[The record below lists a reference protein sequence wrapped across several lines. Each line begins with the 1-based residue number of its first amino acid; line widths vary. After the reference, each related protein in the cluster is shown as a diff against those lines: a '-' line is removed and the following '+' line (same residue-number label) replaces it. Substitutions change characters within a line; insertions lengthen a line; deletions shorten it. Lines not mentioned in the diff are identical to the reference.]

1 MTRQGPMTGRVFA
14 GRYEVG
20 ERIGVGGMAEVY
32 TATDTTLGRVV
43 AVKVMLPQYAD
54 DPDFARRF
62 RQEAAAAAN
71 LQSPYIVNVY
81 DWGHDDDTYYIV
93 MEYIRGSDLKTA
105 IQQRGAIN
113 QRKVAEIASQVC
125 QALTAAHQQD
135 IIHRDVK
142 PQNIMVQPDGNVKV
156 MDFGIARAKN
166 STADKT
172 TVVLG
177 TAHYAS
183 PEQAQGK
190 DLSAASDI
198 YSLGVVMY
206 EAATGQLPFDGPD
219 AVSVALMQVQ
229 DEPQPPREIN
239 PDISPE
245 LESIIMCAMQKEPG
259 RRFATANDMR
269 MALNDFLAGRPLGAT
284 AVLPQ
289 DGFTSAQTRVM
300 APVGTLDADT
310 TKTMPITPG
319 AGAHAVNQ
327 PGSAR
332 SYKGDAGK
340 EPMSGKK
347 KAGII
352 VAIIAVLA
360 LLGLAGFFAFGAGGD
375 KADVPDV
382 TGMTA
387 EQAQMT
393 IEQHGFKVG
402 EVKNVY
408 DDTAEPGTVVGQ
420 NPKGGTQADKGSKI
434 NIDVSQGSEEIEV
447 PDVMGLTLDE
457 ARKAITVAGFSVGE
471 TTKEYSDSVEEGKVM
486 KQTPSAKSMAAQ
498 GSKIDLVISQGTD
511 QKEVPDVEGLSLDAA
526 RSKIE
531 RAGFKLTQ
539 AGSQHSNS
547 VDKDCVISQSP
558 SAGSQVP
565 EGSSV
570 SVVVSLGKEDTSVS
584 VPNVVGQSRDEAVSA
599 LRNAGFI
606 VDVDSDNSDT
616 VAAGLVISQ
625 NRTGQAERGDR
636 VLIVV
641 SEGPAPQPTPP
652 SGGGDSG
659 TSGGQGGNTPA
670 AQSA

>member
-1 MTRQGPMTGRVFA
+1 MTGRVFA

-113 QRKVAEIASQVC
+113 QRKVAEIGAQVC

-198 YSLGVVMY
+198 YSLGVVLY
-206 EAATGQLPFDGPD
+206 EASTGELPFDGPD

-229 DEPQPPREIN
+229 DEPKPPREVN

-245 LESIIMCAMQKEPG
+245 LEAIIMCAMQKDPA
-259 RRFATANDMR
+259 RRFATANDLR
-269 MALNDFLAGRPLGAT
+269 MALNDFLGGRPLGAT
-284 AVLPQ
+284 MPLAAAS

-300 APVGTLDADT
+300 APVGTLDADA

-319 AGAHAVNQ
+319 VGAHAAGGAG
-327 PGSAR
+327 GSRTYR
-332 SYKGDAGK
+332 SGNEK
-340 EPMSGKK
+340 ESMSGKK
-347 KAGII
+347 KAGI
-352 VAIIAVLA
+352 VAAVVAVLA
-360 LLGLAGFFAFGAGGD
+360 LIVAGVFAFGLGSGD
-375 KADVPDV
+375 KIDVPDV
-382 TGMTA
+382 MGKTA
-387 EQAQMT
+387 EEAQLA
-393 IEQHGFKVG
+393 IEQAGFKVG

-408 DDTAEPGTVVGQ
+408 DDSAEPGTVVGQ
-420 NPKGGTQADKGSKI
+420 NPKGGEKAEKGSKI

-447 PDVMGLTLDE
+447 PDVSGMSLDD

-486 KQTPSAKSMAAQ
+486 KQTPAAGTMAAQ
-498 GSKIDLVISQGTD
+498 GSKVDLVISQGKD
-511 QKEVPDVEGLSLDAA
+511 EIEVPDVEGLSLEAA
-526 RSKIE
+526 RAKIE
-531 RAGFKLTQ
+531 RAGLKLTQ
-539 AGSQHSNS
+539 AGQQNSSS
-547 VDKDCVISQSP
+547 VDVDCVISQSP
-558 SAGSQVP
+558 SSGTKVP

-570 SVVVSLGKEDTSVS
+570 SVVISLGKEDTSVS
-584 VPNVVGQSRDEAVSA
+584 VPNVVGETRDSAVSK

-616 VAAGLVISQ
+616 VEAGRVISQ
-625 NRTGQAERGDR
+625 NVTGKAERGDR

-641 SEGPAPQPTPP
+641 SEGPAPVPTPTPPP
-652 SGGGDSG
+652 SGGD
-659 TSGGQGGNTPA
+659 GNA
-670 AQSA
+670 S

>member
-1 MTRQGPMTGRVFA
+1 MTKQGPMTGRVFA

-32 TATDTTLGRVV
+32 SATDNTLGRTV

-113 QRKVAEIASQVC
+113 QRKVAEIGSQVC

-142 PQNIMVQPDGNVKV
+142 SQNIMVQPDGNVKV
-156 MDFGIARAKN
+156 MDFGIARSKN

-198 YSLGVVMY
+198 YSLGVVLY
-206 EAATGQLPFDGPD
+206 EASTGELPFDGPD

-229 DEPQPPREIN
+229 DEPKPPREIN

-245 LESIIMCAMQKEPG
+245 LETIIMCALQKEPG

-269 MALNDFLAGRPLGAT
+269 MALGEFLAGRPLSAGAT
-284 AVLPQ
+284 MPLAT

-300 APVGTLDADT
+300 APVGTLDADA

-319 AGAHAVNQ
+319 AGAHAAAGAG
-327 PGSAR
+327 GSRTYRGADE
-332 SYKGDAGK
+332 KQG
-340 EPMSGKK
+340 MSGKK
-347 KAGII
+347 KAGI
-352 VAIIAVLA
+352 VAAIIAVIALA
-360 LLGLAGFFAFGAGGD
+360 AAGFFAFGLGGGD
-375 KADVPDV
+375 KVDVPDV
-382 TGMTA
+382 MGMTA
-387 EQAQMT
+387 EEAQIA
-393 IEQHGFKVG
+393 IEQAGFKVG

-408 DDTAEPGTVVGQ
+408 DDSAEPGTVVGQ
-420 NPKGGTQADKGSKI
+420 SPKGGEQAEKGSRI

-447 PDVMGLTLDE
+447 PDVMGMTLDE

-486 KQTPSAKSMAAQ
+486 RQTPTSGTMAAQ
-498 GSKIDLVISQGTD
+498 GSKVDLVISQGTD
-511 QKEVPDVEGLSLDAA
+511 QVEVPDVEGLSLDAA
-526 RSKIE
+526 RAKLE
-531 RAGFKLTQ
+531 RAGLKLAQ
-539 AGSQHSNS
+539 AGQQNSSS
-547 VDKDCVISQSP
+547 VDANCVISQSP
-558 SAGSQVP
+558 SSGTKVS
-565 EGSSV
+565 EGTTV
-570 SVVVSLGKEDTSVS
+570 NVVISLGKEDTSVS
-584 VPNVVGQSRDEAVSA
+584 VPNVVGQSRDSAVNA

-616 VAAGLVISQ
+616 VAAGYVISQ
-625 NRTGQAERGDR
+625 NVTGKAERGDR

-641 SEGPAPQPTPP
+641 SEGPAPTPNPP
-652 SGGGDSG
+652 SSG
-659 TSGGQGGNTPA
+659 EQTES
-670 AQSA
+670 

>member
-1 MTRQGPMTGRVFA
+1 MTGRVFA

-113 QRKVAEIASQVC
+113 QRKVAEIGAQVC

-198 YSLGVVMY
+198 YSLGVVLY
-206 EAATGQLPFDGPD
+206 EASTGELPFDGPD

-229 DEPQPPREIN
+229 DEPKPPREVN

-245 LESIIMCAMQKEPG
+245 LEAIIMCAMQKDPA
-259 RRFATANDMR
+259 RRFATANDLR
-269 MALNDFLAGRPLGAT
+269 MALNDFLGGRPLGAT
-284 AVLPQ
+284 MPLAAAS

-300 APVGTLDADT
+300 APVGTLDADA

-319 AGAHAVNQ
+319 VGAHAAGGAG
-327 PGSAR
+327 GSRTYR
-332 SYKGDAGK
+332 SGNEK
-340 EPMSGKK
+340 ESMSGKK
-347 KAGII
+347 KAGI
-352 VAIIAVLA
+352 VAVVVAVLA
-360 LLGLAGFFAFGAGGD
+360 LIAAGVFAFGLGSGD
-375 KADVPDV
+375 KIDVPDV
-382 TGMTA
+382 MGKTA
-387 EQAQMT
+387 EEAQLA
-393 IEQHGFKVG
+393 IEQAGFKVG

-408 DDTAEPGTVVGQ
+408 DDSAEPGTVVGQ
-420 NPKGGTQADKGSKI
+420 NPKGGEKAEKGSKI

-447 PDVMGLTLDE
+447 PDVSGMSLDD

-486 KQTPSAKSMAAQ
+486 KQTPAAGTMAAQ
-498 GSKIDLVISQGTD
+498 GSKVDLVISQGKD
-511 QKEVPDVEGLSLDAA
+511 EIEVPDVEGLSLEAA
-526 RSKIE
+526 RAKIE
-531 RAGFKLTQ
+531 RAGLKLTQ
-539 AGSQHSNS
+539 AGQQNSSS
-547 VDKDCVISQSP
+547 VDVDCVISQSP
-558 SAGSQVP
+558 SSGTKVP

-570 SVVVSLGKEDTSVS
+570 SVVISLGKEDTSVS
-584 VPNVVGQSRDEAVSA
+584 VPNVVGETRDSAVSK

-616 VAAGLVISQ
+616 VEAGRVISQ
-625 NRTGQAERGDR
+625 NVTGKAERGDR

-641 SEGPAPQPTPP
+641 SEGPAPVPTPTPPP
-652 SGGGDSG
+652 SGGD
-659 TSGGQGGNTPA
+659 GNA
-670 AQSA
+670 S

>member
-1 MTRQGPMTGRVFA
+1 MTGKGPMTGRTFA

-20 ERIGVGGMAEVY
+20 DRIGIGGMAEVY

-105 IQQRGAIN
+105 IQQRGALN
-113 QRKVAEIASQVC
+113 QRTVAKIGAQVC

-172 TVVLG
+172 QVVLG

-198 YSLGVVMY
+198 YSLGVVLY
-206 EAATGQLPFDGPD
+206 EATTGTLPFDGPD

-229 DEPQPPREIN
+229 DEPKPPRDVN

-245 LESIIMCAMQKEPG
+245 LETIILCAMQKDPT

-269 MALNDFLAGRPLGAT
+269 QALNDFLAGRPLSAAAT
-284 AVLPQ
+284 VPIMDA
-289 DGFTSAQTRVM
+289 DGLSSAQTRVM
-300 APVGTLDADT
+300 PAVGVGADP
-310 TKTMPITPG
+310 TKTMPISAVG
-319 AGAHAVNQ
+319 GAHAAGTN
-327 PGSAR
+327 GSAR
-332 SYKGDAGK
+332 SYRGADDKQG
-340 EPMSGKK
+340 MSGKK
-347 KAGII
+347 KAGIA
-352 VAIIAVLA
+352 VAVIAA
-360 LLGLAGFFAFGAGGD
+360 ILLIAGGIFAFGLGGGE
-375 KADVPDV
+375 KLDVPDV
-382 TGMTA
+382 TGLPA
-387 EQAQMT
+387 DQAQVQIEQA
-393 IEQHGFKVG
+393 GFKVG

-408 DDTAEPGTVVGQ
+408 DDSAEPGTVVGQ
-420 NPKGGTQADKGSKI
+420 SPKGGEKAEKGSKI
-434 NIDVSQGSEEIEV
+434 NIDVSQGSEEIDV
-447 PDVMGLTLDE
+447 PDVTGMTLDE

-471 TTKEYSDSVEEGKVM
+471 TTKEYSDTVEEGKVM
-486 KQTPSAKSMAAQ
+486 KQTPSGKTKAPQ

-511 QKEVPDVEGLSLDAA
+511 QVEVPDVTGMSLDAA
-526 RSKIE
+526 RARLEKE
-531 RAGFKLTQ
+531 GLKLSQ
-539 AGSQHSNS
+539 AGSEYSNS
-547 VDKDCVISQSP
+547 VAEGCVISQSP
-558 SAGSQVP
+558 NSGKVP
-565 EGSSV
+565 KDTTV
-570 SVVVSLGKEDTSVS
+570 SVVVSKGKEDTTVS
-584 VPNVVGQSRDEAVSA
+584 VPNVVGSSQQYAESAMRD
-599 LRNAGFI
+599 
-606 VDVDSDNSDT
+606 
-616 VAAGLVISQ
+616 AGLNVNVIS
-625 NRTGQAERGDR
+625 NY
-636 VLIVV
+636 
-641 SEGPAPQPTPP
+641 SE
-652 SGGGDSG
+652 
-659 TSGGQGGNTPA
+659 NTPA
-670 AQSA
+670 GQVMQQSISGGERVEKGTTVTIEVSKGPALSSGGDTPGPSEG

>member
-1 MTRQGPMTGRVFA
+1 MTGRVFA
-14 GRYEVG
+14 GRYEIG

-32 TATDTTLGRVV
+32 SATDNTLGRTV

-81 DWGHDDDTYYIV
+81 DWGHDEDTYYIV

-113 QRKVAEIASQVC
+113 QRKAAEIGTQVC

-198 YSLGVVMY
+198 YSLGVVLY
-206 EAATGQLPFDGPD
+206 EATTGQLPFDGPD

-229 DEPQPPREIN
+229 AEPKPPREIN

-259 RRFATANDMR
+259 RRFATANDLR
-269 MALNDFLAGRPLGAT
+269 LALTDFLAGRPLGAT
-284 AVLPQ
+284 APLAT

-300 APVGTLDADT
+300 APVGTMDAGA

-319 AGAHAVNQ
+319 AAAHAA
-327 PGSAR
+327 PGTGDAR
-332 SYKGDAGK
+332 SYKAGTDK
-340 EPMSGKK
+340 QPMSGKK

-352 VAIIAVLA
+352 AGVLIA
-360 LLGLAGFFAFGAGGD
+360 LLLIAGGIFAFGLNSGD
-375 KADVPDV
+375 KLDVPNV
-382 TGMTA
+382 TGMSA
-387 EQAQMT
+387 EEAQKT
-393 IEQHGFKVG
+393 IEQSGFKVG

-408 DDTAEPGTVVGQ
+408 DDSAEPGTVVAQ
-420 NPKGGTQADKGSKI
+420 SPKGGDKAEKGSKI

-447 PDVMGLTLDE
+447 PDVMNMTLDE

-471 TTKEYSDSVEEGKVM
+471 TTKEYSDTVEEGKVM
-486 KQTPSAKSMAAQ
+486 KQTPTGKTMAAQ

-511 QKEVPDVEGLSLDAA
+511 QVEVPDVEGLSLDAA
-526 RSKIE
+526 RAKIE
-531 RAGFKLTQ
+531 RAGLKLSQ
-539 AGSQHSNS
+539 ADSQHSSS
-547 VDKDCVISQSP
+547 VDANCIISQSP
-558 SAGSQVP
+558 SSGTKVP
-565 EGSSV
+565 EGSTV
-570 SVVVSLGKEDTSVS
+570 SVVVSLGKEDTSVTI
-584 VPNVVGQSRDEAVSA
+584 PNVVGDTKDNAVSK
-599 LRNAGFI
+599 LRNVGFI

-641 SEGPAPQPTPP
+641 SEGPAPTPPPP
-652 SGGGDSG
+652 SGGGDSQG
-659 TSGGQGGNTPA
+659 STS
-670 AQSA
+670 

>member
-1 MTRQGPMTGRVFA
+1 MTGRVFA

-113 QRKVAEIASQVC
+113 QRKVAEIGAQVC

-198 YSLGVVMY
+198 YSLGVVLY
-206 EAATGQLPFDGPD
+206 EASTGELPFDGPD

-229 DEPQPPREIN
+229 DEPKPPREVN

-245 LESIIMCAMQKEPG
+245 LEAIIMCAMQKDPA
-259 RRFATANDMR
+259 RRFATANDLR
-269 MALNDFLAGRPLGAT
+269 MALNDFLGGRPLGAT
-284 AVLPQ
+284 MPLAAAS

-300 APVGTLDADT
+300 APVGTLDADA

-319 AGAHAVNQ
+319 AGAHAAGAAG
-327 PGSAR
+327 GSRTYR
-332 SYKGDAGK
+332 SSTEKD
-340 EPMSGKK
+340 PMSGKK
-347 KAGII
+347 KAGIAA
-352 VAIIAVLA
+352 VVLAVLA
-360 LLGLAGFFAFGAGGD
+360 LIAAGVFAFGLGSGD
-375 KADVPDV
+375 KIDVPDV
-382 TGMTA
+382 MGKTA
-387 EQAQMT
+387 EEAQLA
-393 IEQHGFKVG
+393 IEQAGFKVG

-408 DDTAEPGTVVGQ
+408 DDSAEPGTVVAQ
-420 NPKGGTQADKGSKI
+420 SPKGGDKAEKGSKI
-434 NIDVSQGSEEIEV
+434 NIDISQGSEEIEV
-447 PDVMGLTLDE
+447 PDVSGMTLDE

-471 TTKEYSDSVEEGKVM
+471 TTKEYSDSVEEGKVI
-486 KQTPSAKSMAAQ
+486 KQTPTGKTMAAQ
-498 GSKIDLVISQGTD
+498 GSKVDLVISQGKD
-511 QKEVPDVEGLSLDAA
+511 EIEVPDVEGLSLEAA
-526 RSKIE
+526 RAKIE
-531 RAGFKLTQ
+531 RAGLKLTQ
-539 AGSQHSNS
+539 AGQQNSSS
-547 VDKDCVISQSP
+547 VDVDCVISQSP
-558 SAGSQVP
+558 SSGTKVP

-570 SVVVSLGKEDTSVS
+570 SVVISLGKEDTSVS
-584 VPNVVGQSRDEAVSA
+584 VPNVVGETRDSAVSK

-616 VAAGLVISQ
+616 VEAGRVISQ
-625 NRTGQAERGDR
+625 NVTGKAERGDR

-641 SEGPAPQPTPP
+641 SEGPAPTPTPTPPP
-652 SGGGDSG
+652 SGGD
-659 TSGGQGGNTPA
+659 GNA
-670 AQSA
+670 S

>member
-113 QRKVAEIASQVC
+113 QRKVAEIGAQVC

-198 YSLGVVMY
+198 YSLGVVLY
-206 EAATGQLPFDGPD
+206 EASTGELPFDGPD

-229 DEPQPPREIN
+229 DEPKPPREVN

-245 LESIIMCAMQKEPG
+245 LEAIIMCAMQKDPA
-259 RRFATANDMR
+259 RRFATANDLR
-269 MALNDFLAGRPLGAT
+269 MALNDFLGGRPLGAT
-284 AVLPQ
+284 MPLAAAS

-300 APVGTLDADT
+300 APVGTLDADA

-319 AGAHAVNQ
+319 VGAHAAGGAG
-327 PGSAR
+327 GSRTYR
-332 SYKGDAGK
+332 SGNEK
-340 EPMSGKK
+340 ESMSGKK
-347 KAGII
+347 KAGI
-352 VAIIAVLA
+352 VAVVVAVLA
-360 LLGLAGFFAFGAGGD
+360 LIAAGVFAFGLGSGD
-375 KADVPDV
+375 KIDVPDV
-382 TGMTA
+382 MGKTA
-387 EQAQMT
+387 EEAQLA
-393 IEQHGFKVG
+393 IEQAGFKVG

-408 DDTAEPGTVVGQ
+408 DDSAEPGTVVGQ
-420 NPKGGTQADKGSKI
+420 NPKGGEKAEKGSKI

-447 PDVMGLTLDE
+447 PDVSGMSLDD

-486 KQTPSAKSMAAQ
+486 KQTPAAGTMAAQ
-498 GSKIDLVISQGTD
+498 GSKVDLVISQGKD
-511 QKEVPDVEGLSLDAA
+511 EIEVPDVEGLSLEAA
-526 RSKIE
+526 RAKIE
-531 RAGFKLTQ
+531 RAGLKLTQ
-539 AGSQHSNS
+539 AGQQNSSS
-547 VDKDCVISQSP
+547 VDVDCVISQSP
-558 SAGSQVP
+558 SSGTKVP

-570 SVVVSLGKEDTSVS
+570 SVVISLGKEDTSVS
-584 VPNVVGQSRDEAVSA
+584 VPNVVGETRDSAVSK

-616 VAAGLVISQ
+616 VEAGRVISQ
-625 NRTGQAERGDR
+625 NVTGKAERGDR

-641 SEGPAPQPTPP
+641 SEGPAPVPTPTPPP
-652 SGGGDSG
+652 SGGD
-659 TSGGQGGNTPA
+659 GNA
-670 AQSA
+670 S

>member
-1 MTRQGPMTGRVFA
+1 MTGRVFA

-113 QRKVAEIASQVC
+113 QRKVAEIGAQVC

-198 YSLGVVMY
+198 YSLGVVLY
-206 EAATGQLPFDGPD
+206 EASTGELPFDGPD

-229 DEPQPPREIN
+229 DEPKPPREVN

-245 LESIIMCAMQKEPG
+245 LEAIIMCAMQKDPA
-259 RRFATANDMR
+259 RRFATANDLR
-269 MALNDFLAGRPLGAT
+269 QALNDFLGGRPVGAT
-284 AVLPQ
+284 MPLVAAG

-300 APVGTLDADT
+300 APVGTLDADA

-319 AGAHAVNQ
+319 TGAHAAGGAG
-327 PGSAR
+327 GSRTYRA
-332 SYKGDAGK
+332 GDQK
-340 EPMSGKK
+340 EGMSGKK
-347 KAGII
+347 KAGI
-352 VAIIAVLA
+352 VAAVVAVLA
-360 LLGLAGFFAFGAGGD
+360 LIVAGVFAFGLGGGD
-375 KADVPDV
+375 KIDVPDV
-382 TGMTA
+382 MGKTA
-387 EQAQMT
+387 EEAQLA
-393 IEQHGFKVG
+393 IEQAGFKVG

-408 DDTAEPGTVVGQ
+408 DDSAEPGTVVGQ
-420 NPKGGTQADKGSKI
+420 SPKGGDKAEKGSKI

-447 PDVMGLTLDE
+447 PDVSGMTLDE

-486 KQTPSAKSMAAQ
+486 KQTPTAGTMAAQ
-498 GSKIDLVISQGTD
+498 GSKVDLVISQGKD
-511 QKEVPDVEGLSLDAA
+511 EIEVPDVEGLSLDAA
-526 RSKIE
+526 RAKIE
-531 RAGFKLTQ
+531 RAGLKLTQ
-539 AGSQHSNS
+539 AGQQNS
-547 VDKDCVISQSP
+547 STVDVDCVISQSP
-558 SAGSQVP
+558 SSGTKVP

-570 SVVVSLGKEDTSVS
+570 SVVISLGKEDTSVN
-584 VPNVVGQSRDEAVSA
+584 VPNVVGETRDSAVSK

-616 VAAGLVISQ
+616 VEAGRVISQ
-625 NRTGQAERGDR
+625 NVTGKAERGDR

-641 SEGPAPQPTPP
+641 SEGPAPTPTPP
-652 SGGGDSG
+652 SGGGEES
-659 TSGGQGGNTPA
+659 
-670 AQSA
+670 SA

>member
-113 QRKVAEIASQVC
+113 QRKVAEIGAQVC

-198 YSLGVVMY
+198 YSLGVVLY
-206 EAATGQLPFDGPD
+206 EASTGELPFDGPD

-229 DEPQPPREIN
+229 DEPKPPREVN

-245 LESIIMCAMQKEPG
+245 LEAIIMCAMQKDPA
-259 RRFATANDMR
+259 RRFATANDLR
-269 MALNDFLAGRPLGAT
+269 MALNDFLGGRPLGAT
-284 AVLPQ
+284 MPLAAAS

-300 APVGTLDADT
+300 APVGTLDADA

-319 AGAHAVNQ
+319 VGAHAAGGAG
-327 PGSAR
+327 GSRTYR
-332 SYKGDAGK
+332 SGNEK
-340 EPMSGKK
+340 ESMSGKK
-347 KAGII
+347 KAGI
-352 VAIIAVLA
+352 VAAVVAVLA
-360 LLGLAGFFAFGAGGD
+360 LIVAGVFAFGLGSGD
-375 KADVPDV
+375 KIDVPDV
-382 TGMTA
+382 MGKTA
-387 EQAQMT
+387 EEAQLA
-393 IEQHGFKVG
+393 IEQAGFKVG

-408 DDTAEPGTVVGQ
+408 DDSAEPGTVVGQ
-420 NPKGGTQADKGSKI
+420 NPKGGEKAEKGSKI

-447 PDVMGLTLDE
+447 PDVSGMSLDD

-486 KQTPSAKSMAAQ
+486 KQTPAAGTMAAQ
-498 GSKIDLVISQGTD
+498 GSKVDLVISQGKD
-511 QKEVPDVEGLSLDAA
+511 EIEVPDVEGLSLEAA
-526 RSKIE
+526 RAKIE
-531 RAGFKLTQ
+531 RAGLKLTQ
-539 AGSQHSNS
+539 AGQQNSSS
-547 VDKDCVISQSP
+547 VDVDCVISQSP
-558 SAGSQVP
+558 SSGTKVP

-570 SVVVSLGKEDTSVS
+570 SVVISLGKEDTSVS
-584 VPNVVGQSRDEAVSA
+584 VPNVVGETRDSAVSK

-616 VAAGLVISQ
+616 VEAGRVISQ
-625 NRTGQAERGDR
+625 NVTGKAERGDR

-641 SEGPAPQPTPP
+641 SEGPAPVPTPTPPP
-652 SGGGDSG
+652 SGGD
-659 TSGGQGGNTPA
+659 GNA
-670 AQSA
+670 S

>member
-1 MTRQGPMTGRVFA
+1 MTGRVFA

-81 DWGHDDDTYYIV
+81 DWGHDEDTYYIV

-113 QRKVAEIASQVC
+113 QRKVAEIGTQVC

-172 TVVLG
+172 QVVLG

-190 DLSAASDI
+190 DLTAASDI
-198 YSLGVVMY
+198 YSLGVVLY
-206 EAATGQLPFDGPD
+206 EAATGKLPFDGPD

-229 DEPQPPREIN
+229 DQPPMPHEVN
-239 PDISPE
+239 PDISPD
-245 LESIIMCAMQKEPG
+245 LEAIILCAMQKDPT
-259 RRFATANDMR
+259 RRYPTANDMR
-269 MALNDFLAGRPLGAT
+269 AALVAFLGGRAVGAT
-284 AVLPQ
+284 APL
-289 DGFTSAQTRVM
+289 DDFTSAQTRVM
-300 APVGTLDADT
+300 PAVMPMDADA

-319 AGAHAVNQ
+319 AGAHA
-327 PGSAR
+327 SSTR
-332 SYKGDAGK
+332 SYRGGSDAK
-340 EPMSGKK
+340 EGMSGKK

-352 VAIIAVLA
+352 AAVVAVIAIA
-360 LLGLAGFFAFGAGGD
+360 AIAFFAFGLGGGD
-375 KADVPDV
+375 KLDVPDV

-387 EQAQMT
+387 EQAQQA
-393 IEQHGFKVG
+393 IEQSGFKVG
-402 EVKNVY
+402 DVKNVY
-408 DDTAEPGTVVGQ
+408 DDSAEPGTVVGQ
-420 NPKGGTQADKGSKI
+420 SPKGGEKAEKGSKI

-447 PDVMGLTLDE
+447 PDLTNMTLDE
-457 ARKAITVAGFSVGE
+457 ARKAITVAGFSVGQ
-471 TTKEYSDSVEEGKVM
+471 TTKEYSDTVEEGKVM

-511 QKEVPDVEGLSLDAA
+511 QVEVPDVTGMSLDAA
-526 RSKIE
+526 RARLEKE
-531 RAGFKLTQ
+531 GLKLSQ
-539 AGSQHSNS
+539 AGSEYSSS
-547 VDKDCVISQSP
+547 VAEGCVISQSP
-558 SAGSQVP
+558 NSGKVP
-565 EGSSV
+565 KDSTV
-570 SVVVSLGKEDTSVS
+570 SVVVSKGEETPKDTSVS
-584 VPNVVGQSRDEAVSA
+584 IPNVVGKSRDAAVSE
-599 LRNAGFI
+599 LRNAGFV
-606 VDVDSDNSDT
+606 VDIDSDVSDS
-616 VAAGLVISQ
+616 VQAGYVISQ
-625 NRTGQAERGDR
+625 NKTGKGERGDH

-641 SEGPAPQPTPP
+641 SEGPAS
-652 SGGGDSG
+652 SGGD
-659 TSGGQGGNTPA
+659 GGSTN
-670 AQSA
+670 

>member
-1 MTRQGPMTGRVFA
+1 MTGRVFA

-32 TATDTTLGRVV
+32 SATDTTLGRVV
-43 AVKVMLPQYAD
+43 AVKVMLPQYAN

-105 IQQRGAIN
+105 IQQRGAIK
-113 QRKVAEIASQVC
+113 QRKAAEIAAQVC

-198 YSLGVVMY
+198 YSLGVVLY
-206 EAATGQLPFDGPD
+206 EATTGQLPFDGPD

-229 DEPQPPREIN
+229 DEPKPPREIN

-245 LESIIMCAMQKEPG
+245 LETIIMCAMQKDPG
-259 RRFATANDMR
+259 KRFATANDMR

-284 AVLPQ
+284 APLATG
-289 DGFTSAQTRVM
+289 DAFTSAQTRVM
-300 APVGTLDADT
+300 APVGTLGADA
-310 TKTMPITPG
+310 TKTMPIVPG
-319 AGAHAVNQ
+319 AGAHAAD
-327 PGSAR
+327 GGAGGTR
-332 SYKGDAGK
+332 SYKADGGK

-352 VAIIAVLA
+352 AAVVAVIALIA
-360 LLGLAGFFAFGAGGD
+360 AGVFAFGLGSGD
-375 KADVPDV
+375 KIDVPDV

-387 EQAQMT
+387 EEAQIA
-393 IEQHGFKVG
+393 IEQSGFKVG

-408 DDTAEPGTVVGQ
+408 DDSAQPGTVVAQ
-420 NPKGGTQADKGSKI
+420 NPKGGSQAEKGSKI

-447 PDVMGLTLDE
+447 PDVSDMTLDE
-457 ARKAITVAGFSVGE
+457 ARKVITVAGFSVGE
-471 TTKEYSDSVEEGKVM
+471 TTKEYSDSVEEGKIM
-486 KQTPSAKSMAAQ
+486 KQTPSAGSMAPQ
-498 GSKIDLVISQGTD
+498 GSKIDLVVSQGTD
-511 QKEVPDVEGLSLDAA
+511 DVEVPDVEGLSLDAA

-531 RAGFKLTQ
+531 RAGLKLSQ
-539 AGSQHSNS
+539 AGTQHSSS
-547 VDKDCVISQSP
+547 VDADCIISQSP
-558 SAGSQVP
+558 AAGTKLS

-570 SVVVSLGKEDTSVS
+570 NVVVSLGKEDTSVS
-584 VPNVVGQSRDEAVSA
+584 VPNVVGESRDSA
-599 LRNAGFI
+599 TSKLRNAGFI

-616 VAAGLVISQ
+616 VAAGYVISQ
-625 NRTGQAERGDR
+625 NVTGQAEPGSR

-641 SEGPAPQPTPP
+641 SEGAAPVPTPTPTPTPP
-652 SGGGDSG
+652 SSDQGGTGTD
-659 TSGGQGGNTPA
+659 TSGGTE
-670 AQSA
+670 

>member
-1 MTRQGPMTGRVFA
+1 MTGRVFA

-113 QRKVAEIASQVC
+113 QRKVAEIGAQVC

-198 YSLGVVMY
+198 YSLGVVLY
-206 EAATGQLPFDGPD
+206 EASTGELPFDGPD

-229 DEPQPPREIN
+229 DEPKPPREVN

-245 LESIIMCAMQKEPG
+245 LEAIIMCAMQKDPA
-259 RRFATANDMR
+259 RRFATANDLR
-269 MALNDFLAGRPLGAT
+269 MALNDFLGGRPLGAT
-284 AVLPQ
+284 MPLAAAS

-300 APVGTLDADT
+300 APVGTLDADA

-319 AGAHAVNQ
+319 VGAHAAGGAG
-327 PGSAR
+327 GSRTYR
-332 SYKGDAGK
+332 SGNEK
-340 EPMSGKK
+340 ESMSGKK
-347 KAGII
+347 KAGI
-352 VAIIAVLA
+352 VAVVVAVLA
-360 LLGLAGFFAFGAGGD
+360 LIAAGVFAFGLGSGD
-375 KADVPDV
+375 KIDVPDV
-382 TGMTA
+382 MGKTA
-387 EQAQMT
+387 EEAQLA
-393 IEQHGFKVG
+393 IEQAGFKVG

-408 DDTAEPGTVVGQ
+408 DDSAEPGTVVGQ
-420 NPKGGTQADKGSKI
+420 NPKGGEKAEKGSKI

-447 PDVMGLTLDE
+447 PDVSGMSLDD

-471 TTKEYSDSVEEGKVM
+471 TTKEYSDSVEENKVM
-486 KQTPSAKSMAAQ
+486 KQTPAAGTMAAQ
-498 GSKIDLVISQGTD
+498 GSKVDLVISQGKD
-511 QKEVPDVEGLSLDAA
+511 EIEVPDVEGLSLEAA
-526 RSKIE
+526 RAKIE
-531 RAGFKLTQ
+531 RAGLKLTQ
-539 AGSQHSNS
+539 AGQQNSSS
-547 VDKDCVISQSP
+547 VDVDCVISQSP
-558 SAGSQVP
+558 SSGTKVP

-570 SVVVSLGKEDTSVS
+570 SVVISLGKEDTSVS
-584 VPNVVGQSRDEAVSA
+584 VPNVVGETRDSAVSK

-616 VAAGLVISQ
+616 VEAGRVISQ
-625 NRTGQAERGDR
+625 NVTGKAERGDR

-641 SEGPAPQPTPP
+641 SEGPAPVPTPTPPP
-652 SGGGDSG
+652 SGGD
-659 TSGGQGGNTPA
+659 GNA
-670 AQSA
+670 S

>member
-1 MTRQGPMTGRVFA
+1 MTGRVFA

-113 QRKVAEIASQVC
+113 QRKVAEIGAQVC

-198 YSLGVVMY
+198 YSLGVVLY
-206 EAATGQLPFDGPD
+206 EASTGELPFDGPD

-229 DEPQPPREIN
+229 DEPKPPREVN

-245 LESIIMCAMQKEPG
+245 LEAIIMCAMQKDPA
-259 RRFATANDMR
+259 RRFATANDLR
-269 MALNDFLAGRPLGAT
+269 MALNDFLGGRPLGAT
-284 AVLPQ
+284 MPLAAAS

-300 APVGTLDADT
+300 APVGTLDADA

-319 AGAHAVNQ
+319 VGAHAAGGAG
-327 PGSAR
+327 GSRTYR
-332 SYKGDAGK
+332 SGNEK
-340 EPMSGKK
+340 ESMSGKK
-347 KAGII
+347 KAGI
-352 VAIIAVLA
+352 VAVVVAVLA
-360 LLGLAGFFAFGAGGD
+360 LIAAGVFAFGLGSGD
-375 KADVPDV
+375 KIDVPDV
-382 TGMTA
+382 MGKTA
-387 EQAQMT
+387 EEAQLA
-393 IEQHGFKVG
+393 IEQAGFKVG

-408 DDTAEPGTVVGQ
+408 DDSAEPGTVVGQ
-420 NPKGGTQADKGSKI
+420 NPKGGEKAEKGSKI

-447 PDVMGLTLDE
+447 PDVSGMSLDD

-471 TTKEYSDSVEEGKVM
+471 TTKEYSDSVEEDKVM
-486 KQTPSAKSMAAQ
+486 KQTPAAGTMAAQ
-498 GSKIDLVISQGTD
+498 GSKVDLVISQGKD
-511 QKEVPDVEGLSLDAA
+511 EIEVPDVEGLSLEAA
-526 RSKIE
+526 RAKIE
-531 RAGFKLTQ
+531 RAGLKLTQ
-539 AGSQHSNS
+539 AGQQNSSS
-547 VDKDCVISQSP
+547 VDVDCVISQSP
-558 SAGSQVP
+558 SSGTKVP

-570 SVVVSLGKEDTSVS
+570 SVVISLGKEDTSVS
-584 VPNVVGQSRDEAVSA
+584 VPNVVGETRDSAVSK

-616 VAAGLVISQ
+616 VEAGRVISQ
-625 NRTGQAERGDR
+625 NVTGKAERGDR

-641 SEGPAPQPTPP
+641 SEGPAPTPTPTPPP
-652 SGGGDSG
+652 SGGD
-659 TSGGQGGNTPA
+659 GNA
-670 AQSA
+670 S

>member
-1 MTRQGPMTGRVFA
+1 MTGRVFA

-113 QRKVAEIASQVC
+113 QRKVAEIGAQVC

-198 YSLGVVMY
+198 YSLGVVLY
-206 EAATGQLPFDGPD
+206 EASTGELPFDGPD

-229 DEPQPPREIN
+229 DEPKPPREVN

-245 LESIIMCAMQKEPG
+245 LEAIIMCAMQKDPA
-259 RRFATANDMR
+259 RRFATANDLR
-269 MALNDFLAGRPLGAT
+269 MALNDFLGGRPLGAT
-284 AVLPQ
+284 MPLAAAS

-300 APVGTLDADT
+300 APVGTLDADA

-319 AGAHAVNQ
+319 VGAHAAGAAG
-327 PGSAR
+327 GSRAYR
-332 SYKGDAGK
+332 SGNEK
-340 EPMSGKK
+340 ESMSGKK
-347 KAGII
+347 KAGI
-352 VAIIAVLA
+352 VAAVVAVLA
-360 LLGLAGFFAFGAGGD
+360 LIAAGVFAFGLGSGD
-375 KADVPDV
+375 KIDVPDV
-382 TGMTA
+382 MGKTA
-387 EQAQMT
+387 EEAQLA
-393 IEQHGFKVG
+393 IEQAGFKVG

-408 DDTAEPGTVVGQ
+408 DDSAEPGTVVGQ
-420 NPKGGTQADKGSKI
+420 NPKGGEKAEKGSKI

-447 PDVMGLTLDE
+447 PDVSGMSLDD

-471 TTKEYSDSVEEGKVM
+471 TTKEYSDSVEEDKVM
-486 KQTPSAKSMAAQ
+486 KQTPAAGTMAAQ
-498 GSKIDLVISQGTD
+498 GSKVDLVISQGKD
-511 QKEVPDVEGLSLDAA
+511 EIEVPDVEGLSLEAA
-526 RSKIE
+526 RAKIE
-531 RAGFKLTQ
+531 RAGLKLTQ
-539 AGSQHSNS
+539 AGQQNSSS
-547 VDKDCVISQSP
+547 VDVDCVISQSP
-558 SAGSQVP
+558 SSGTKVP

-570 SVVVSLGKEDTSVS
+570 SVVISLGKEDTSVS
-584 VPNVVGQSRDEAVSA
+584 VPNVVGETRDSAVSK

-616 VAAGLVISQ
+616 VEAGRVISQ
-625 NRTGQAERGDR
+625 NVTGKAERGDR

-641 SEGPAPQPTPP
+641 SEGPAPTPTPTPPP
-652 SGGGDSG
+652 SGGD
-659 TSGGQGGNTPA
+659 GNA
-670 AQSA
+670 S

>member
-1 MTRQGPMTGRVFA
+1 MTGRVFA

-113 QRKVAEIASQVC
+113 QRKVAEIGAQVC

-198 YSLGVVMY
+198 YSLGVVLY
-206 EAATGQLPFDGPD
+206 EASTGELPFDGPD

-229 DEPQPPREIN
+229 DEPKPPREVN

-245 LESIIMCAMQKEPG
+245 LEAIIMCAMQKDPA
-259 RRFATANDMR
+259 RRFATANDLR
-269 MALNDFLAGRPLGAT
+269 MALNDFLGGRPLGAT
-284 AVLPQ
+284 MPLAAAS

-300 APVGTLDADT
+300 APVGTLDADA

-319 AGAHAVNQ
+319 VGAHAAGGAG
-327 PGSAR
+327 GSRTYR
-332 SYKGDAGK
+332 SGNEK
-340 EPMSGKK
+340 ESMSGKK
-347 KAGII
+347 KAGI
-352 VAIIAVLA
+352 VAVVVAVLA
-360 LLGLAGFFAFGAGGD
+360 LLAAGVFAFGLGSGD
-375 KADVPDV
+375 KIDVPDV
-382 TGMTA
+382 MGKTA
-387 EQAQMT
+387 EEAQLA
-393 IEQHGFKVG
+393 IEQAGFKVG

-408 DDTAEPGTVVGQ
+408 DDSAEPGTVVGQ
-420 NPKGGTQADKGSKI
+420 NPKGGEKAEKGSKI

-447 PDVMGLTLDE
+447 PDVSGMSLDD

-471 TTKEYSDSVEEGKVM
+471 TTKEYSDSVEEDKVM
-486 KQTPSAKSMAAQ
+486 KQTPAAGTMAAQ
-498 GSKIDLVISQGTD
+498 GSKVDLVISQGKD
-511 QKEVPDVEGLSLDAA
+511 EIEVPDVEGLSLEAA
-526 RSKIE
+526 RAKIE
-531 RAGFKLTQ
+531 RAGLKLTQ
-539 AGSQHSNS
+539 AGQQNSSS
-547 VDKDCVISQSP
+547 VDVDCVISQSP
-558 SAGSQVP
+558 SSGTKVP

-570 SVVVSLGKEDTSVS
+570 SVVISLGKEDTSVS
-584 VPNVVGQSRDEAVSA
+584 VPNVVGETRDSAVSK

-616 VAAGLVISQ
+616 VEAGRVISQ
-625 NRTGQAERGDR
+625 NVTGKAERGDR

-641 SEGPAPQPTPP
+641 SEGPAPTPTPTPPP
-652 SGGGDSG
+652 SGGD
-659 TSGGQGGNTPA
+659 GNA
-670 AQSA
+670 S